1 MSVNNKEL
9 IDYLYQFMLPEREN
23 AFKQALSNR
32 TRYVSI
38 LLEDLFQHQ
47 NYSAVIRSV
56 ECFGIQDLHIIEN
69 RNKFNLNPDVV
80 MGANK
85 WLTIYQH
92 QVTQTKSL
100 RETISS
106 IKAKGYRIIV
116 TTPNPLATPIN
127 DLDLTKGPLCIAFGT
142 ELTGISSELLA
153 MADEQITIPMYGLT
167 ASLNISVSAA
177 ITLQNI
183 TSRMRYVVNDWKL
196 SSTEREQI
204 ELEWLTKSLKRADLL
219 KNHYI
224 SSSKLIL

>member
-1 MSVNNKEL
+1 MNSNNNEL
-9 IDYLYQFMLPEREN
+9 IDYLYQFMLPERAN

-56 ECFGIQDLHIIEN
+56 ECFGIQDLHVIEN

-85 WLTIYQH
+85 WLTIHQH
-92 QVTQTKSL
+92 QITPTNTLQ
-100 RETISS
+100 ETVKA
-106 IKAKGYRIIV
+106 IKAKGYRLIA
-116 TTPNPLATPIN
+116 TTPNPDATPIS
-127 DLDLTKGPLCIAFGT
+127 DLNLTQSPLCIAFGT
-142 ELTGISSELLA
+142 ELTGISPELLA

-183 TSRMRYVVNDWKL
+183 TSRIRHEVPFWQL
-196 SSTEREQI
+196 TSTEREQI

-219 KNHYI
+219 KNRYI
-224 SSSKLIL
+224 SSSK

>member
-1 MSVNNKEL
+1 MNTNNNEL
-9 IDYLYQFMLPEREN
+9 IEYLYQFMLPERMN
-23 AFKQALSNR
+23 SFKRAIANR

-47 NYSAVIRSV
+47 NYSAVIRSA

-69 RNKFNLNPDVV
+69 RNEFNINPDVV

-85 WLTIYQH
+85 WLTIH
-92 QVTQTKSL
+92 QQKVSNKKTLTEAIQ
-100 RETISS
+100 E
-106 IKAKGYRIIV
+106 IKKRGYRIIV
-116 TTPNPLATPIN
+116 TTPNPDATPLN
-127 DLDLTKGPLCIAFGT
+127 ELDLTKGPICVAFGT
-142 ELTGISSELLA
+142 ELTGISPELLA

-167 ASLNISVSAA
+167 ASLNISVSVA

-183 TSRMRYVVNDWKL
+183 TSRLRHEVESWEL
-196 SSTEREQI
+196 SSIEKEEI

-224 SSSKLIL
+224 SSNKIED